1 MLKQGVLKVQF
12 LDSYFPLKYMNDL
25 SKNLVSN
32 PKLCTDDTSLFSTI
46 FYMYWLAKNLNDNLN
61 KINNSAFQWIMSFN
75 PDSNKLAQ
83 EILFSRKIQKSS
95 QHLLI
100 FSNII
105 MT

>member
-32 PKLCTDDTSLFSTI
+32 PKLCADDTSLFSAI
-46 FYMYWLAKNLNDNLN
+46 FYMDLPAKNLNDNLN
-61 KINNSAFQWIMSFN
+61 KISNSAFQWIMSFN

-95 QHLLI
+95 QHSLI
-100 FSNII
+100 FSNNI